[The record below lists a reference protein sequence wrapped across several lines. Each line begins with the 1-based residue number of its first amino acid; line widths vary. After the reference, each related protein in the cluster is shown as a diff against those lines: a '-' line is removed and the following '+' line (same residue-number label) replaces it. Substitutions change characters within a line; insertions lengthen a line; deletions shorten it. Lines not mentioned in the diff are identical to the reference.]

1 MPDTDRPAS
10 KRGTAAAQ
18 GPMRRPVEFLRAVL
32 VLLLAEQPSYGY
44 ELSDRVR
51 FFGID
56 ADMPRLYRTLNAL
69 EREGLVRMRAE
80 PSELGPD
87 RRTYQVTRAGLTWL
101 DDSASEVARFRMD
114 LARFNGRHAALVE
127 EHLAPTRREPSPL
140 NQALNQALERLAA
153 S

>member
-1 MPDTDRPAS
+1 MPDGEKAPGRRPAAPS
-10 KRGTAAAQ
+10 T

-32 VLLLAEQPSYGY
+32 VLLLAEHPSYGY

-56 ADMPRLYRTLNAL
+56 ADMPRLYRTLNGL

-80 PSELGPD
+80 RSDLGPD
-87 RRTYQVTRAGLTWL
+87 RRTYQVTSAGLRWL

-127 EHLAPTRREPSPL
+127 EHMASAHRQPSP
-140 NQALNQALERLAA
+140 LNQALERLAA